1 MTADRPIVLV
11 VDDDALER
19 RRVVDALSELG
30 AEIHEAADAAAGLGA
45 VRAHLPAVA
54 VCEWVIPGG
63 GGLALCRAICEDA
76 DLTGTRVV
84 MLTSLT
90 DPRDAHTARQ
100 AGASAFLRKPADPA
114 ELRDVVRECL
124 AGRRRFVR
132 QAPTQRTIE
141 PR

>member
-1 MTADRPIVLV
+1 VTEARPTLLV

-19 RRVVDALSELG
+19 RRVAEAVAGLG
-30 AEIHEAADAAAGLGA
+30 VEIHEAADAAAGLDA
-45 VRAHLPAVA
+45 ARALVPAVA
-54 VCEWVIPGG
+54 VVEWVMPAG

-76 DLTGTRVV
+76 DLTSTRVV
-84 MLTSLT
+84 MLTSLA

-100 AGASAFLRKPADPA
+100 AGASAFLRKPADA
-114 ELRDVVRECL
+114 GELRDVVLECL